1 MTAAAGRR
9 YIGAVPAPALPRL
22 AEATWPE
29 ARRLARD
36 RRVVVLLPLGAVE
49 QHGPH
54 LPLLVDW
61 LGAEELARRVAPHL
75 RRAGFRPLLAPSLP
89 YGASPL
95 ADGWP
100 GTVGVSVA
108 TLRRVIVE
116 VVGALA
122 RQGFRRIVL
131 TNYQA
136 DPGQLRAMAQARR
149 ALRRTRGLTLL
160 FAGFTPDP
168 GAPMLT
174 PRVTRM
180 LRSPRPEREW
190 HSGELETAMMLDAAP
205 HLVRKTVARRLPAA
219 WVDWR
224 AGLQAGKTFRG
235 MAPRG
240 AGYFGSPAAARA
252 STGRRA
258 MSLRAGL
265 IAAELIAALR
275 RR

>member
-1 MTAAAGRR
+1 
-9 YIGAVPAPALPRL
+9 
-22 AEATWPE
+22 
-29 ARRLARD
+29 
-36 RRVVVLLPLGAVE
+36 
-49 QHGPH
+49 
-54 LPLLVDW
+54 
-61 LGAEELARRVAPHL
+61 
-75 RRAGFRPLLAPSLP
+75 
-89 YGASPL
+89 
-95 ADGWP
+95 
-100 GTVGVSVA
+100 
-108 TLRRVIVE
+108 
-116 VVGALA
+116 
-122 RQGFRRIVL
+122 
-131 TNYQA
+131 
-136 DPGQLRAMAQARR
+136 
-149 ALRRTRGLTLL
+149 
-160 FAGFTPDP
+160 
-168 GAPMLT
+168 MLT